1 MQVNTRAV
9 HDGRV
14 AQMSDLSRQLE
25 QVQTQV
31 ATGKRIASADED
43 PVAAVRAAA
52 FARALAASKAT
63 LVAIERASS
72 RLGATDTALDG
83 VGGVLDRL
91 RELALAG
98 NNAALNPADR
108 ATLAGEAGQLGA
120 QLLAYANRTASDGL
134 ALFGGAQPSGPAYAP
149 DAGGRI
155 VWQAAGASPAVGTGS
170 ARIAGGVAGPAAFEG
185 LDDGSSVPTDAF
197 ALVSA
202 LQASLADPDPAVR
215 ATGLARALTGLEA
228 ATARIADVRA
238 DVGARMARLD
248 DETAQI
254 ERLDLA
260 RQGELEVAQGVDMT
274 AAIARLQRLSTVLQA
289 SQAAFV
295 RASGLS
301 LWEALR

>member
-14 AQMSDLSRQLE
+14 AQMADLSRQLE

-43 PVAAVRAAA
+43 PVAAVRAAGL
-52 FARALAASKAT
+52 ARALAASKAT

-83 VGGVLDRL
+83 VGGILERL

-98 NNAALNPADR
+98 NNAALNAADR

-134 ALFGGAQPSGPAYAP
+134 ALFGGGQPSGPAYAP
-149 DAGGRI
+149 DTVGRI
-155 VWQAAGASPAVGTGS
+155 VWQGAGASPAVETGS
-170 ARIAGGVAGPAAFEG
+170 AWIVGGVAGPAAFEG
-185 LDDGSSVPTDAF
+185 LDDGSGVPTDAF

-215 ATGLARALTGLEA
+215 ATGLAQVLTGLEA

-260 RQGELEVAQGVDMT
+260 RQGELEAAQGVDMT